1 VTEPARDRAI
11 RLFTERFERAH
22 DLLVRAPGRVNLIGE
37 HTDYNDGF
45 VLPVAIDRELWI
57 ALGARTDRTV
67 VAVSE
72 DFDEPVRFDADRFD
86 APLAGWGGYVQGAAW
101 ALHTAGVALAGWDGA
116 VASDVPVGAG
126 LSSSAALELATLQ
139 AFHALDGTRPDADRL
154 AALARRAENDWVGVA
169 SGIMD
174 QMICAAG
181 RRGHALLLD
190 CRTLEQ
196 THVPLPEGVDVIVL
210 DTTTRR
216 QLAGSAYNDRR
227 RACEDAA
234 ARLGV
239 QALRDATTADLS
251 ALDGTTLRRAR
262 HVVTENTR
270 TLDMARA
277 LQTGDVRATGPL
289 MRDSHRSLRDDFE
302 VSGPA
307 LDAIVG
313 AADAAPGCLGARMT
327 GAGFAGCAVA
337 LVAREAAADF
347 TGTVADAYR
356 RATGLE
362 AGIHRCSAVDGASVV
377 A

>member
-11 RLFTERFERAH
+11 RLFAERFGRAH
-22 DLLVRAPGRVNLIGE
+22 DRLVRAPGRVNLIGE

-57 ALGARTDRTV
+57 ALGARSDRAV

-72 DFDEPVRFDADRFD
+72 DDDSPVRFGLDRFD

-101 ALHTAGVALAGWDGA
+101 ALQTAGEPLAGWDGA

-139 AFHALDGTRPDADRL
+139 AFGVLGGSQLDADRL

-196 THVPLPEGVDVIVL
+196 THVPLPEGVDVVVL

-216 QLAGSAYNDRR
+216 ELAGSAYNDRR
-227 RACEDAA
+227 RACEAA
-234 ARLGV
+234 AATLGV
-239 QALRDATTADLS
+239 PALRDATAADLA
-251 ALDGTTLRRAR
+251 ALDGTALRRAR
-262 HVVTENTR
+262 HVITENAR
-270 TLDMARA
+270 TLGTAQA
-277 LQTGDVRATGPL
+277 LLAGDAVAAGRL
-289 MRDSHRSLRDDFE
+289 MRESHRSLRDDFE
-302 VSGPA
+302 VTGPA
-307 LDAIVG
+307 LDAIVE

-337 LVAREAAADF
+337 LVAGGAWPGF
-347 TGTVADAYR
+347 TGAVAGAYR

-362 AGIHRCSAVDGASVV
+362 PVIYRCSAVDGAS
-377 A
+377 AAS